1 MEETTLKKSPVDKP
15 HDKLV
20 RRVLGNIAT
29 ARDVL
34 EAYLPPEVKA
44 LVDLDYLERQPDT
57 FVDEEHRFLAN
68 DVLFKTR
75 CKKGHGDAY
84 IWILIEQQRQPDVWL
99 PLRRFCYIGLIWD
112 HIRKAS
118 ESNAKSN
125 KLPFIYPIVIS
136 NASRPYRHSLTL
148 RDMIEPEEAK
158 PLFDNLFKTP
168 GCLIDLAAI
177 PDEELRTK
185 LQNQVRGQAFLLS
198 LKHVFDKDLQTYLE
212 TVLLSSFQRLNKLG
226 CRDDLADLLHYL
238 YNEGD
243 LTDLKNFWL
252 LLHNKISPTV
262 EDKVMTLGQQE
273 MERRVQQGIQ
283 QGMQQAMQQVTQQVT
298 QKVTQQVTQ
307 QEKRKIAIRLLE
319 EGVSIQSISK
329 ATGLSQKK
337 IEQLATKENQF

>member
-1 MEETTLKKSPVDKP
+1 LKKSPVDKP

-20 RRVLGNIAT
+20 RRLLGNMAT

-99 PLRRFCYIGLIWD
+99 PLRRFRYIGLIWD

-168 GCLIDLAAI
+168 SCLIDLAAI

-212 TVLLSSFQRLNKLG
+212 TVLLPVFQRLDKLD
-226 CRDDLADLLHYL
+226 CRDDLADLLYYL
-238 YNEGD
+238 YNEGN
-243 LTDLKNFWL
+243 LTNLKSFRL
-252 LLHNKISPTV
+252 LLHNKISPTM
-262 EDKVMTLGQQE
+262 ETKVMTLGQQE
-273 MERRVQQGIQ
+273 INRCVEERIEERVK
-283 QGMQQAMQQVTQQVT
+283 QVR
-298 QKVTQQVTQ
+298 
-307 QEKRKIAIRLLE
+307 QEVRQEAIEQNRQEMAIRLLE
-319 EGVSIQSISK
+319 EDANIQLISK
-329 ATGLSQKK
+329 VTGFSQKK
-337 IEQLATKENQF
+337 IKQLAIKENQF